1 MYGRGESTPFCGES
15 SQSLLDFLNCSSES
29 HDTDVHELNLAAAG
43 MLPFSSESFI
53 PAIPSFGALE
63 DDEYGTDDGGFLV
76 QDPHVKPFLLGTFGL
91 PDTPAAELSGENV
104 LCQEPELAEMSPMSF
119 QRPDRTSGQSGE
131 VFKFPVF
138 VNDSNLSPSGPPFPA
153 SLSAPPVTTPTR
165 PSLTLEDQLISLETP
180 PATPKQDA
188 GIDDGQLFQSPY
200 YTLPPRRRARLGGVS
215 AVSASGSDQEPDEQD
230 LQQDDLDVVF
240 PDVIETP
247 DVVPDAPGTTSG
259 LKMPGWEEQVLG
271 RDGDDPLVDDVVF
284 YEGDGPGP
292 ASESHASASA
302 TASMAEFS
310 NRLKRAWQRSQG
322 SRSLEPLLKEELRL
336 KILKR
341 RLDSGQE
348 ELDDEVTEPPR
359 YQVSGRLISTQF

>member
-1 MYGRGESTPFCGES
+1 MYGRGDSTPFCGES

-29 HDTDVHELNLAAAG
+29 QDTDVHELNLAAAG
-43 MLPFSSESFI
+43 MVPFSSESFI
-53 PAIPSFGALE
+53 PAIPSLGAHE
-63 DDEYGTDDGGFLV
+63 DDECGTDDGGFLI
-76 QDPHVKPFLLGTFGL
+76 QDPQVKPFWLGTFGL
-91 PDTPAAELSGENV
+91 PDTPAAELSGENA
-104 LCQEPELAEMSPMSF
+104 LCPEPELMSQMSF

-131 VFKFPVF
+131 VFKFPIF
-138 VNDSNLSPSGPPFPA
+138 VVDSNLSPSGPSFPA

-188 GIDDGQLFQSPY
+188 GIDDGQLFQRRP
-200 YTLPPRRRARLGGVS
+200 TLPPGRRARLGGVS
-215 AVSASGSDQEPDEQD
+215 AVSASGSDPEPDEQD
-230 LQQDDLDVVF
+230 LQQDDLDVVS

-247 DVVPDAPGTTSG
+247 DDVPDAPGTTSG
-259 LKMPGWEEQVLG
+259 RKMPGWEEQVLG
-271 RDGDDPLVDDVVF
+271 RDSDDPFVDDVVF

-302 TASMAEFS
+302 TASMADFS
-310 NRLKRAWQRSQG
+310 NRLKRAWKLSQG
-322 SRSLEPLLKEELRL
+322 LQSLEPLLKEELRL
-336 KILKR
+336 MILKR

-348 ELDDEVTEPPR
+348 ELDDEVTEPSR

>member
-63 DDEYGTDDGGFLV
+63 EDEYGTDDGGFLV
-76 QDPHVKPFLLGTFGL
+76 QDPQVKPFVLPTCGL

-104 LCQEPELAEMSPMSF
+104 LGPEPELAEMSPMSF
-119 QRPDRTSGQSGE
+119 QRPDRTSRQSGE
-131 VFKFPVF
+131 VFKFPIILV
-138 VNDSNLSPSGPPFPA
+138 DSNLSPSGPPFPA
-153 SLSAPPVTTPTR
+153 SLSAPPTATPTR
-165 PSLTLEDQLISLETP
+165 PSLTSEDQLISLETP

-188 GIDDGQLFQSPY
+188 GIDDGQLFQHRP
-200 YTLPPRRRARLGGVS
+200 TLPPGRRARLGGVS
-215 AVSASGSDQEPDEQD
+215 AVSASGSDPELDEQD

-240 PDVIETP
+240 PNVIETH
-247 DVVPDAPGTTSG
+247 DDVPDAPGTTSG

-271 RDGDDPLVDDVVF
+271 RDGDDPLVDDVVL

-292 ASESHASASA
+292 ASESHASTSA
-302 TASMAEFS
+302 AASMADFS
-310 NRLKRAWQRSQG
+310 SRLKRAWQRSQG
-322 SRSLEPLLKEELRL
+322 SQSLEPLLKEELRL
-336 KILKR
+336 KILKK

-348 ELDDEVTEPPR
+348 ELDDEATEPPR
-359 YQVSGRLISTQF
+359 YQVSGRLISTQA